1 MLITEITLVLKIS
14 VLQTFSDTWKVRDE
28 YSTINLC
35 PFLLLFWGDERAAK
49 KHFPM
54 KVTEFVTKEA
64 KKITFLWGSEP
75 FLKVLKSEKKAILG
89 ILLFSQVLTNAP
101 LLHLCMVPTPYV
113 ITLQALIAVPAKL
126 DFLEMNNLVNVRMF
140 GLWGKGTSV

>member
-54 KVTEFVTKEA
+54 KVTEFVSKEA
-64 KKITFLWGSEP
+64 KKSPSFEEVSPYWK
-75 FLKVLKSEKKAILG
+75 FLK
-89 ILLFSQVLTNAP
+89 
-101 LLHLCMVPTPYV
+101 
-113 ITLQALIAVPAKL
+113 
-126 DFLEMNNLVNVRMF
+126 
-140 GLWGKGTSV
+140 